1 MSRRLFT
8 LTTAALTLAA
18 VAPFTPAADVPTAP
32 AVVAAKREVVAYR
45 AEKWQSAHFDDAKR
59 VEKHVATLK
68 KLGCEVK
75 TSQHG
80 GHTDVSHRCPKWME
94 IAFDTHEKAHAWEEW
109 LKANGFETRHS
120 H

>member
-8 LTTAALTLAA
+8 LYAAALTLTV
-18 VAPFTPAADVPTAP
+18 VAPSTRRRCSTAP

-59 VEKHVATLK
+59 VETHVATLK

-80 GHTDVSHRCPKWME
+80 GHTDVSHRCPKWRE
-94 IAFDTHEKAHAWEEW
+94 IAFDTHEKAHEWEEW